1 MAVELPL
8 RLPYHRRQRLDFAA
22 PLFDRLI
29 ECCLS
34 FIGLLLLLLG
44 QVSVLLGVWF
54 SLQIDAYKGFRA
66 P

>member
-8 RLPYHRRQRLDFAA
+8 RLPYHRRQRVDFAA
-22 PLFDRLI
+22 LLFARLI
-29 ECCLS
+29 ECCLP

-54 SLQIDAYKGFRA
+54 SLQIDAFKGFRA